1 MKIKLLSLFFLVTA
15 GISGYSQQTTTRIF
29 NEVLFYDGYAATVTE
44 PVAAGV
50 IRHRNDLY
58 ATKISAAQLAAFGTE
73 ITLEVKIKAA
83 CDNYDRIGNVN
94 LALVP
99 KGQTTYEL
107 NGAGVKRIE
116 IARYITPFMNKNK
129 TPNTVPYNYDLSN
142 ISRIFKDNETNA
154 NYDIWMELEVFG
166 VPYAAQ
172 TQVAG
177 CSGRIDVFYG
187 TVDIISNQPSDAA
200 EVVDDLYL
208 KQLFLKHDLNNYQE
222 GASDVVG
229 QSKKTISF
237 NVENTI
243 YNAKLYLITSNHGA
257 GEGGEEYVR
266 REHYAY
272 FDESLKLQYKPGGIS
287 CEPFR
292 IYNTQANGI
301 YGPTPKSEASWTSWN
316 NWCPGNIIPIRII
329 DLGTVAAGTH
339 TFALDVP
346 QAEFVGNDGKIPI
359 SLYLQAHTKPYTASI
374 DDLYQPDLSIYPNP
388 THNHINVVSDQT
400 ISTVVIVDLSG
411 KKITE
416 TKAGIIDLT
425 SFSSGIYF
433 LNIQWENGAVTTRKV
448 MKY

>member
-1 MKIKLLSLFFLVTA
+1 MKIKLLSLFLLITA

-44 PVAAGV
+44 PVAEGV

-58 ATKISAAQLAAFGTE
+58 ATKISTAQLASFGTE
-73 ITLEVKIKAA
+73 ITLDVRIKAA

-107 NGAGVKRIE
+107 NDAGVKRIE
-116 IARYITPFMNKNK
+116 IARYITPFMNKNR
-129 TPNTVPYNYDLSN
+129 TPNTVPYSYDLSN
-142 ISRIFKDNETNA
+142 ISRIFKDIETNA

-177 CSGRIDVFYG
+177 CAGRTDVFYG
-187 TVDIISNQPSDAA
+187 TVDIISNAPSDTA
-200 EVVDDLYL
+200 EVVDDLHL
-208 KQLFLKHDLNNYQE
+208 QQLFFKHDLNNYQE
-222 GASDVVG
+222 GASDVLG

-257 GEGGEEYVR
+257 GDGGEEYVR
-266 REHYAY
+266 REHFAY
-272 FDESLKLQYKPGGIS
+272 FDGSLKLQYKPGGIS

-292 IYNTQANGI
+292 MYNTQANGI
-301 YGPTPKSEASWTSWN
+301 YGNSPKSEASWTAWN
-316 NWCPGNIIPIRII
+316 NWCPGNIIPIRVI
-329 DLGTVAAGTH
+329 DLGTITAGTH

-346 QAEFVGNDGKIPI
+346 QAQFVGGDGKIPI

-374 DDLYQPDLSIYPNP
+374 DNLNNTDLSLYPNP
-388 THNHINVVSDQT
+388 TNNTINIVSEREIT
-400 ISTVVIVDLSG
+400 KLVIM
-411 KKITE
+411 
-416 TKAGIIDLT
+416 DLT
-425 SFSSGIYF
+425 AKQIGETTGRVIDFSAFASGVYLVNIY
-433 LNIQWENGAVTTRKV
+433 WENGAVTTRKV